1 MTNPS
6 PHVALESLPACTCRS
21 GALTFRVMMLAL
33 LMGLLASAVVTYT
46 MPTKYESKAV
56 IQVNQSNIIGGCF
69 PSTNAKNVPLYQIH
83 FSNELEAFRS
93 QKTIS
98 EVVHQ
103 LNLTARWGISE
114 ENALFTLRDMIDV
127 KSIRDTDLIE
137 VTVRHANPQE
147 AREITQEIYEAYK
160 KHNDEWERNR
170 FAEGINELEKAIQD
184 QADVVEEKR
193 NRLDNLLKSALG
205 ANEANSDYQ
214 EILGKIKEEA
224 ANPLTLSQEHADI
237 ASSQKEFDT
246 QQEMLDRMREKL
258 AIDRINGK
266 HPLIRI
272 ELHEEPLVAKHPYS
286 PNPALNLFIGA
297 GAGLALGLLIVLT
310 MELFQKPCQQCAAA

>member
-1 MTNPS
+1 
-6 PHVALESLPACTCRS
+6 
-21 GALTFRVMMLAL
+21 MMMAL
-33 LMGLLASAVVTYT
+33 LLGLLASAVVTYT

-56 IQVNQSNIIGGCF
+56 IQVNLSNIIGGCF
-69 PSTNAKNVPLYQIH
+69 GGTFGSYMSPAQFNTEFEV
-83 FSNELEAFRS
+83 FRS
-93 QKTIS
+93 QETVKK
-98 EVVHQ
+98 VVQ
-103 LNLTARWGISE
+103 KLNLTARWGISE
-114 ENALFTLRDMIDV
+114 ENALDSLRKMIVV
-127 KSIRDTDLIE
+127 KHIDGTDLIE
-137 VTVRHANPQE
+137 ATIRHTNPQE
-147 AREITQEIYEAYK
+147 AREIAQEIYEAYK
-160 KHNDEWERNR
+160 QHYVERERNR
-170 FAEGINELEKAIQD
+170 LADRMIELEKAIQD

-214 EILGKIKEEA
+214 EILEKIKEEA
-224 ANPLTLSQEHADI
+224 IKPLTLSQEFADV
-237 ASSQKEFDT
+237 ASCQKEFHT